1 MEMSPKLDSRP
12 SSLAIILGLCMIAIA
27 SPIPARAADA
37 NSSEVANTQAAAT
50 SNVDDVEALVAEA
63 MRQSPLIAAARNH
76 WRAQEKVPIP
86 GSPLP
91 HPELMLQNF
100 KVGRP
105 QPVSDYETHHFYYS
119 GFR

>member
-76 WRAQEKVPIP
+76 WRAQEKIPIQE
-86 GSPLP
+86 STLP
-91 HPELMLQNF
+91 DPELMLQPF
-100 KVGRP
+100 TLCSP
-105 QPVSDYETHHFYYS
+105 QPVPDHSTTHFYLPA
-119 GFR
+119 F